1 MLLARMGKKI
11 FRFIQLVENP
21 KLLRLRQQGIPF
33 DTFCLLNQPWLL
45 KANINTVLDI
55 GANIGEFASLIHELL
70 HKAVI
75 YSFEPLDDC
84 CEKLRTRMGKV
95 EKLEAF
101 NIALADFNG
110 ELTFHRNEH
119 LPSSSPLP
127 MTDLHKQNYPH
138 TTNDTVTKVR
148 SAKLDD
154 IAQDLKIADNL
165 FIKIDVQGFED
176 KVIAGGKNTIKRAS
190 ILILETSF
198 QTLYKGQPLFEDI
211 HNSLKADFR
220 YMGAFGNIRT
230 NKIDGSPLFED
241 SIFIKKSSNVPI

>member
-1 MLLARMGKKI
+1 MILTRMGQKI
-11 FRFIQLVENP
+11 VRFIQLIENP
-21 KLLRLRQQGIPF
+21 KLFRLRQQGIPI

-55 GANIGEFASLIHELL
+55 GANIGEFASSIHELL

-84 CEKLRTRMGKV
+84 CEKLRTRMKKV
-95 EKLEAF
+95 EKFEAF

-110 ELTFHRNEH
+110 ELAFHRNEH
-119 LPSSSPLP
+119 LPSSSPLS

-138 TTNDTVTKVR
+138 TTNDTITKVK

-154 IAQDLKIADNL
+154 IAKNLKIVDNL
-165 FIKIDVQGFED
+165 LIKIDVQGFED

-190 ILILETSF
+190 VLILETSF
-198 QTLYKGQPLFEDI
+198 RTLYKGQSLFEDI
-211 HNSLKADFR
+211 YNSLKTDFR
-220 YMGAFGNIRT
+220 YMGALGNIRS

-241 SIFIKKSSNVPI
+241 SIFVKKSSSVCI

>member
-1 MLLARMGKKI
+1 MLLTRMGKKVV
-11 FRFIQLVENP
+11 RFIQLVENP
-21 KLLRLRQQGIPF
+21 RLFRLRQQGIPI
-33 DTFCLLNQPWLL
+33 DTFWLLNQPWLL
-45 KANINTVLDI
+45 KSNINTVLDI
-55 GANIGEFASLIHELL
+55 GANIGEFASLIHQLI
-70 HKAVI
+70 HKAGI

-95 EKLEAF
+95 EKFEAF

-127 MTDLHKQNYPH
+127 MTDLHKKNYPH
-138 TTNDTVTKVR
+138 TTNDTVTKVK

-154 IAQDLKIADNL
+154 IAKDLKIVDNL
-165 FIKIDVQGFED
+165 LIKIDVQGFED

-211 HNSLKADFR
+211 YNSLKADFR

-241 SIFIKKSSNVPI
+241 SIFIKKSRNVPI